1 MSNFTTHRGTT
12 SLPWFD
18 PMEMVLVPARFLRR
32 YFKQC
37 DGSFANGKWTI
48 FWFGLTDIRD
58 SYELVEFAKNIPDSF
73 LPAELPPAAAVG
85 S

>member
-1 MSNFTTHRGTT
+1 
-12 SLPWFD
+12 
-18 PMEMVLVPARFLRR
+18 MEKSECFILAQCFLLR

-58 SYELVEFAKNIPDSF
+58 SYELVEFAKNVPDSF
-73 LPAELPPAAAVG
+73 LPAELPPAAAAG
-85 S
+85 L